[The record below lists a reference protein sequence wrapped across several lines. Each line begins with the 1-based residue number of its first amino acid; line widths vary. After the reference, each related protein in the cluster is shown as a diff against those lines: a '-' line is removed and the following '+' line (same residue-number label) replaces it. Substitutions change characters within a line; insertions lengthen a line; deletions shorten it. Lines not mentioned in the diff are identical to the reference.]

1 MNDLGDSMSVGG
13 CDTEHPC
20 RKAHMMTTMLGGLDV
35 VTDSR
40 VFYAHSEG
48 RRLFKQLREAQIS
61 VQI

>member
-1 MNDLGDSMSVGG
+1 MSVGG